1 MPGIRFSLS
10 ILSEKVHVYLSLY
23 SLTLLAKSK
32 FSIFASVVFLSDYL
46 HHLYRSNPPEVFLG
60 KGVLKICG
68 KYTGEYPCLYWN
80 RTSAWLF
87 SCKFAAYFQS
97 TFFKNTSGRLPLS
110 LGGCSSD
117 IAFSYFFRRYIIGQW
132 EQASSK

>member
-68 KYTGEYPCLYWN
+68 KYTGKYPCRSVISIKLQSNFIEIALQHGYSPVN
-80 RTSAWLF
+80 LLHIFRAPFLRT
-87 SCKFAAYFQS
+87 
-97 TFFKNTSGRLPLS
+97 PLD
-110 LGGCSSD
+110 GCLCL
-117 IAFSYFFRRYIIGQW
+117 
-132 EQASSK
+132 